1 MFFPWGFSG
10 TPINMCA
17 WYCVSTSPCL
27 WLISFISW
35 NMALTNCWVEMTSTA
50 GHVTSRARTSQGILL
65 LPVRFLQI
73 SASDDW
79 LPAETTWAEAGLGAC
94 LPLTTHVCERKGRQ
108 WRKGERQTAWP
119 GCQLPLS
126 SHYDSSRVRAPFPW
140 FLQTPARL
148 RYCSGGQLN
157 VHLTERLRRKSPE
170 RKQKWSEGPFPTL
183 FLAPV
188 CPRRLKRTLP
198 KQRVCLCRCPNSQPT
213 HICTLAHRQRHTHAG
228 T

>member
-1 MFFPWGFSG
+1 MLFPWGFSG

-17 WYCVSTSPCL
+17 WYCVSTSPFL

-35 NMALTNCWVEMTSTA
+35 NMALTNCWVEMTSCV
-50 GHVTSRARTSQGILL
+50 GHVTSRARTSQRILL

-73 SASDDW
+73 STSC
-79 LPAETTWAEAGLGAC
+79 TTGC
-94 LPLTTHVCERKGRQ
+94 PLRPPGSRSAWVHVLRWQHMCERKGRQ
-108 WRKGERQTAWP
+108 RRRRERQTARP
-119 GCQLPLS
+119 GCQLPLG
-126 SHYDSSRVRAPFPW
+126 SHYDSSRVWASFPR

-148 RYCSGGQLN
+148 RYRSGGQLN

>member
-1 MFFPWGFSG
+1 
-10 TPINMCA
+10 MCA
-17 WYCVSTSPCL
+17 WYCVSTSQFI

-35 NMALTNCWVEMTSTA
+35 NMKKPNCCVEMTSIE
-50 GHVTSRARTSQGILL
+50 GHVILHHRRPRPHSEYCCCQCGCFEFQHL
-65 LPVRFLQI
+65 VLRRGPLATYRDHLGG
-73 SASDDW
+73 
-79 LPAETTWAEAGLGAC
+79 GLVGCMSSVDNAC
-94 LPLTTHVCERKGRQ
+94 VWKKERRRGRGN
-108 WRKGERQTAWP
+108 WQTAWP
-119 GCQLPLS
+119 GCQLPLG
-126 SHYDSSRVRAPFPW
+126 SHYDFSHVQAPFPGL
-140 FLQTPARL
+140 LQTSARL

-213 HICTLAHRQRHTHAG
+213 HICTLAQRQRRTHAG